1 MFYELDIYDVMCN
14 VLQRARDNKWKNIK
28 DIISECD
35 IFVEDDHK
43 DTEEATLNGVD
54 ISDAKSLFSKNKNE
68 RFIIRFYK

>member
-1 MFYELDIYDVMCN
+1 MFYEWNIIQVLDN
-14 VLQRARDNKWKNIK
+14 VLQRAKDNKWENLEKITQ
-28 DIISECD
+28 EYT

-68 RFIIRFYK
+68 EFIIRCY

>member
-1 MFYELDIYDVMCN
+1 MFYEWNIIQVLDN
-14 VLQRARDNKWKNIK
+14 VLQRAKDNKWYNLEKITQ
-28 DIISECD
+28 EYT

-68 RFIIRFYK
+68 EFIIRCY

>member
-54 ISDAKSLFSKNKNE
+54 ISDAKSLFSKKMNNQ
-68 RFIIRFYK
+68 FIIRCY

>member
-1 MFYELDIYDVMCN
+1 MFYEWNIFQVLDN

-54 ISDAKSLFSKNKNE
+54 ISDAKSLFSKNKKE
-68 RFIIRFYK
+68 EFINRCY

>member
-1 MFYELDIYDVMCN
+1 MFYEWNIFQVLDN
-14 VLQRARDNKWKNIK
+14 VLQRAKDNKWYNLEKITQ
-28 DIISECD
+28 EYT

-68 RFIIRFYK
+68 EFIIRC

>member
-1 MFYELDIYDVMCN
+1 MFYEWNIFQVLDN
-14 VLQRARDNKWKNIK
+14 VLQRAKDNKWENLEKITQ
-28 DIISECD
+28 EYT

>member
-1 MFYELDIYDVMCN
+1 MDN
-14 VLQRARDNKWKNIK
+14 VLQRAKDNKWYNLEKITQ
-28 DIISECD
+28 EYT

>member
-1 MFYELDIYDVMCN
+1 MFYEWNIYNVMYN

-54 ISDAKSLFSKNKNE
+54 ISDAKSLPVGYFGCL
-68 RFIIRFYK
+68 FIQ

>member
-1 MFYELDIYDVMCN
+1 MFYEWNIFQVLDN
-14 VLQRARDNKWKNIK
+14 VLQRAKDNKWYNLEKITQ
-28 DIISECD
+28 EYT

-68 RFIIRFYK
+68 EFINRCY

>member
-1 MFYELDIYDVMCN
+1 MFYEWNIFEVLDN
-14 VLQRARDNKWKNIK
+14 VLQRAKDNKWYNLEKITQ
-28 DIISECD
+28 EYT

-68 RFIIRFYK
+68 EFIIRCY